1 MPRPFRQVDV
11 FGSGPCT
18 GNPVAVVLDA
28 DGLSTEDMQQVSDWT
43 NLSEATFVLPPSTP
57 EADYRVR
64 IFSLRN
70 ELPFAGHPTLGTARA
85 WLDAGGRPATDGIVV
100 QECGIGLVEVR
111 IDGEHLSFAAPSR
124 IRSGEVDVA
133 LVAEVLEVLGVEADS
148 VLATEWLDNGPGW
161 IGVLLD
167 DVATLRS
174 IEPDL
179 GGRAGAWDIGVIAPT
194 PDDPTTSFALR
205 AFFTDGTGPLR
216 EDPVTGSLNAA
227 AAQWLLSSG
236 RATAPYVAEQG
247 AALGRSGR
255 VHVAADDHDIWVGGR
270 ADVVVTGEVELG

>member
-1 MPRPFRQVDV
+1 MTFDV
-11 FGSGPCT
+11 R
-18 GNPVAVVLDA
+18 A
-28 DGLSTEDMQQVSDWT
+28 
-43 NLSEATFVLPPSTP
+43 ATAF
-57 EADYRVR
+57 
-64 IFSLRN
+64 
-70 ELPFAGHPTLGTARA
+70 
-85 WLDAGGRPATDGIVV
+85 
-100 QECGIGLVEVR
+100 
-111 IDGEHLSFAAPSR
+111 
-124 IRSGEVDVA
+124 
-133 LVAEVLEVLGVEADS
+133 
-148 VLATEWLDNGPGW
+148 
-161 IGVLLD
+161 D

-216 EDPVTGSLNAA
+216 EDSVTGSLNAA

-270 ADVVVTGEVELG
+270 ADVVVAGEVELG